1 MVRAK
6 FKLPSVRLPAM
17 LRRKKKVDPETMEL
31 ASLANLKQLFDGMG
45 EPTPAYV
52 AELRPAARAIRQ
64 ALSGQKLDDAGAAF
78 KKLAAAVDKEY
89 DAFDGALVEYIACGM
104 VEDPEEKQKRE
115 DKAAAAEE
123 AAATALKSGASRDTV
138 AVVLQSDPEAA
149 AYLAAGVARPRAL
162 AAFKLLALK
171 KYCEGMEAALQ
182 EGYVVVRPSKL
193 AAPLFPLIDATLLG
207 TGSERLVEHMR
218 LCGETFTQQQLQSSL
233 YLALEPDVAAAAE
246 VMLEQP
252 SMDKK
257 KRKELDKYAKTYL
270 LDVVELNV
278 KSRCVF
284 NWSSPKFL
292 LNGGVKPVEDD
303 DTLVVGDLTAG
314 RHEFFPEA
322 ASTVAMFHKD
332 YTGKRREVYEKKRQN
347 NKTMWNGIY
356 FFMGTMVFDF
366 VVMSK

>member
-1 MVRAK
+1 MVGAK
-6 FKLPSVRLPAM
+6 FKLPSVRLPVM
-17 LRRKKKVDPETMEL
+17 LRRKKKGDPETVEL

-64 ALSGQKLDDAGAAF
+64 ALSGQNLDDAGAAF
-78 KKLAAAVDKEY
+78 KKLAAVVDKEY
-89 DAFDGALVEYIACGM
+89 DAFDGALVEYIACGV
-104 VEDPEEKQKRE
+104 VEDPEEKWKRE
-115 DKAAAAEE
+115 EE
-123 AAATALKSGASRDTV
+123 AAAAALKSGASGDAV
-138 AVVLQSDPEAA
+138 AAGPQSDPEAA

-162 AAFKLLALK
+162 AALKLLALK

-182 EGYVVVRPSKL
+182 EGYVVVQPSKL
-193 AAPLFPLIDATLLG
+193 AAPLFPLIDAALLG

-233 YLALEPDVAAAAE
+233 YLALEPDVAATTE
-246 VMLEQP
+246 VLLEQV
-252 SMDKK
+252 SMDEK

-284 NWSSPKFL
+284 NWSSPNFL

-322 ASTVAMFHKD
+322 ASTGAMFHKD